1 MRVEEGTHG
10 LFVKRALF
18 LSENLALFG
27 RYSKE
32 RFRFLLH
39 VLATAV
45 WARHTVMIVFVQAD
59 NFLEF
64 LATIV
69 AEVVVHGHGNLLG

>member
-1 MRVEEGTHG
+1 
-10 LFVKRALF
+10 
-18 LSENLALFG
+18 
-27 RYSKE
+27 
-32 RFRFLLH
+32 
-39 VLATAV
+39 V